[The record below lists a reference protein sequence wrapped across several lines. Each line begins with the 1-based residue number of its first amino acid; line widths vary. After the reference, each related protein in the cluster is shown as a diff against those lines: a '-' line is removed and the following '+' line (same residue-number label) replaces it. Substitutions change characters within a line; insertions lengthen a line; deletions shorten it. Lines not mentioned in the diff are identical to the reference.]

1 MGLFRSL
8 GQAIP
13 GGRPTPV
20 LLEDL
25 GENVDIRIAHGVGGD
40 GDAIPQGEK
49 AFGLPH
55 TVLNKIALGRKTG
68 SGGKELGKIGALQM
82 NAFGYLPNGQ
92 VVHILRM
99 DQM

>member
-13 GGRPTPV
+13 GGRPAPV
-20 LLEDL
+20 LLENL

-40 GDAIPQGEK
+40 GDAITQGEK

-55 TVLNKIALGRKTG
+55 TVLNEIALGRKTDP
-68 SGGKELGKIGALQM
+68 GGKELGKIGALQM
-82 NAFGYLPNGQ
+82 NAFG
-92 VVHILRM
+92 
-99 DQM
+99 